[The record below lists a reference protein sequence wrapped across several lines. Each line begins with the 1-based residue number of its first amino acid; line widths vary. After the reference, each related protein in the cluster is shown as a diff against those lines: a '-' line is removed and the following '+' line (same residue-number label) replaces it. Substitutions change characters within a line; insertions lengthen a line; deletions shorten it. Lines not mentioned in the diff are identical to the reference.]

1 MGDKLNKLIK
11 EVGLKEEYYT
21 YFKDSD
27 VIKVIVYDDNE
38 QYDFIISNKFILP
51 LSVYNELLLC
61 LKKCFNNVRLYI
73 DVKDIDYSLVTEY
86 FSSILKDIALDM
98 AKYNVF
104 LDRNITLVDKTLR
117 IDAYNKVECTNLI
130 TIKNDIINKLK
141 CYGFKDIDI
150 DINLSLD
157 GNKELINQ
165 IENEKVVEYTPSYN
179 MNTASSKKEEVTKS
193 TYRAK
198 KSSEVTE
205 IKDIMYEVDN
215 ININWECYMLGK
227 LDTLFY
233 LNKKNYEFMNQDIIK
248 NISKRDLNIL
258 INNIELGKW
267 SSDDTINYL
276 NNITIQDSIK
286 NAQTLTKQLSK

>member
-11 EVGLKEEYYT
+11 EVDLKEEYYT

-104 LDRNITLVDKTLR
+104 LDRNITLVYKTLR
-117 IDAYNKVECTNLI
+117 IDAYNKVECTSLI

-157 GNKELINQ
+157 GNKDLINQ

-215 ININWECYMLGK
+215 INIIGMV
-227 LDTLFY
+227 F
-233 LNKKNYEFMNQDIIK
+233 
-248 NISKRDLNIL
+248 
-258 INNIELGKW
+258 
-267 SSDDTINYL
+267 
-276 NNITIQDSIK
+276 
-286 NAQTLTKQLSK
+286 

>member
-38 QYDFIISNKFILP
+38 QYDFIISNKL
-51 LSVYNELLLC
+51 
-61 LKKCFNNVRLYI
+61 
-73 DVKDIDYSLVTEY
+73 TEY

-104 LDRNITLVDKTLR
+104 LDRNIILVDKTLR

-150 DINLSLD
+150 DINL
-157 GNKELINQ
+157 KYFI
-165 IENEKVVEYTPSYN
+165 Y
-179 MNTASSKKEEVTKS
+179 
-193 TYRAK
+193 
-198 KSSEVTE
+198 
-205 IKDIMYEVDN
+205 
-215 ININWECYMLGK
+215 
-227 LDTLFY
+227 
-233 LNKKNYEFMNQDIIK
+233 
-248 NISKRDLNIL
+248 
-258 INNIELGKW
+258 
-267 SSDDTINYL
+267 
-276 NNITIQDSIK
+276 
-286 NAQTLTKQLSK
+286 

>member
-117 IDAYNKVECTNLI
+117 IDAYNTVECTSLI
-130 TIKNDIINKLK
+130 TIKNDIINKL
-141 CYGFKDIDI
+141 
-150 DINLSLD
+150 
-157 GNKELINQ
+157 
-165 IENEKVVEYTPSYN
+165 
-179 MNTASSKKEEVTKS
+179 
-193 TYRAK
+193 
-198 KSSEVTE
+198 
-205 IKDIMYEVDN
+205 
-215 ININWECYMLGK
+215 
-227 LDTLFY
+227 
-233 LNKKNYEFMNQDIIK
+233 
-248 NISKRDLNIL
+248 
-258 INNIELGKW
+258 
-267 SSDDTINYL
+267 
-276 NNITIQDSIK
+276 
-286 NAQTLTKQLSK
+286 

>member
-11 EVGLKEEYYT
+11 EVDLKEEYYT

-117 IDAYNKVECTNLI
+117 IDAYNKWEKQKEEWLKLYRNLDVVPG
-130 TIKNDIINKLK
+130 KSSKACVSWNDEWLCEAYMETDYSLINENDFEQVVRDYVAYLVKS
-141 CYGFKDIDI
+141 GD
-150 DINLSLD
+150 LD
-157 GNKELINQ
+157 G
-165 IENEKVVEYTPSYN
+165 
-179 MNTASSKKEEVTKS
+179 
-193 TYRAK
+193 
-198 KSSEVTE
+198 
-205 IKDIMYEVDN
+205 
-215 ININWECYMLGK
+215 
-227 LDTLFY
+227 
-233 LNKKNYEFMNQDIIK
+233 KN
-248 NISKRDLNIL
+248 
-258 INNIELGKW
+258 
-267 SSDDTINYL
+267 
-276 NNITIQDSIK
+276 
-286 NAQTLTKQLSK
+286 